1 MILNVVPEGLEFPLK
16 HTQSQYAKFWYMSWR
31 SRVGI
36 ENKVYQLPVMGR
48 IRWSTDWFKAL
59 APSMVS
65 VSQWWVWNTVLAYHP
80 EVTLWQSRKQTSL
93 VRWSRWTNTKIIGH
107 GGLKFL
113 RKVVLW
119 TFFCCHL
126 GRVCH
131 LCGCSRESQYGLGF
145 GILEQ
150 QHSPGFTGFTL
161 RIQLN
166 WLFFGC
172 FKYVLPYR
180 WDDGMGW
187 ESNMTHIWILDFGR
201 LKHQPCPESRCKI
214 WGMDDSD
221 DEFPIK
227 RRGASNSVAIR
238 RACVHG
244 CAFLMMEQMKSTEIL
259 IFWTVPHRWIA
270 GGLQCQ
276 VQHRHGAHA
285 PVIVWS
291 RMLKSSRWN
300 RPLLATNRDFLPC
313 GTGKRRVKA
322 GVVGFWQNIHGSLT
336 STMTKVWWFGLADVG
351 FLKWGPQ
358 HSTNWSFVALG
369 NQWFGVVPCCP
380 WSFRESSGC
389 FHVRNQVAA
398 EPCVP
403 KGISAEQFLLLF
415 FFRMNQGTSAVAHGY
430 GMLW

>member
-1 MILNVVPEGLEFPLK
+1 MILNLVPEGLEFPLK

-119 TFFCCHL
+119 AFFCCHL

-131 LCGCSRESQYGLGF
+131 LCGRSRESQYGLDF

-150 QHSPGFTGFTL
+150 QHSPGFAGFTL

-172 FKYVLPYR
+172 FKYVLP
-180 WDDGMGW
+180 
-187 ESNMTHIWILDFGR
+187 
-201 LKHQPCPESRCKI
+201 
-214 WGMDDSD
+214 
-221 DEFPIK
+221 
-227 RRGASNSVAIR
+227 
-238 RACVHG
+238 
-244 CAFLMMEQMKSTEIL
+244 
-259 IFWTVPHRWIA
+259 
-270 GGLQCQ
+270 
-276 VQHRHGAHA
+276 
-285 PVIVWS
+285 
-291 RMLKSSRWN
+291 
-300 RPLLATNRDFLPC
+300 
-313 GTGKRRVKA
+313 
-322 GVVGFWQNIHGSLT
+322 
-336 STMTKVWWFGLADVG
+336 
-351 FLKWGPQ
+351 
-358 HSTNWSFVALG
+358 
-369 NQWFGVVPCCP
+369 
-380 WSFRESSGC
+380 
-389 FHVRNQVAA
+389 
-398 EPCVP
+398 
-403 KGISAEQFLLLF
+403 
-415 FFRMNQGTSAVAHGY
+415 
-430 GMLW
+430 